1 MNDDEL
7 EQGDPATAAFTRL
20 EGEVALMRRAVQQLA
35 AEKSEIHIP
44 DYSITLA
51 ELSKS
56 VESADETLREI
67 AAKPA
72 MALTPEDMARRID
85 RAAQDARQSNEGW
98 MRKANDRYH
107 EAIRDLLG
115 ITATLRAAQ
124 EQRRHLIWAAGGGI
138 LAGCLLW
145 SILPG
150 AFARA
155 LPERW
160 QLPERMAAHIV
171 GAPTLWEGGIRLMQA
186 GSPEAYQAISDAALM
201 RHDNKEKIAECER
214 AAAKIR
220 KPVRCTIQI
229 AGPGQAISHN
239 SGQE

>member
-1 MNDDEL
+1 MNVDDP
-7 EQGDPATAAFTRL
+7 EQEDPATAAFKRL

-35 AEKSEIHIP
+35 AEKAEIHVP

-56 VESADETLREI
+56 AESADEALREI

-72 MALTPEDMARRID
+72 MELTPEDMARRID
-85 RAAQDARQSNEGW
+85 RATQDARQSSEGW
-98 MRKANDRYH
+98 MRKAQDRYN

-171 GAPTLWEGGIRLMQA
+171 GAPTIWEGGVRLMQA
-186 GSPEAYQAISDAALM
+186 GSPEAYRAISAAAVM
-201 RHDNKEKIAECER
+201 RDENREKIAACETS
-214 AAAKIR
+214 ASKSGKA
-220 KPVRCTIQI
+220 VRCTIRV
-229 AGPGQAISHN
+229 GVPN
-239 SGQE
+239 

>member
-1 MNDDEL
+1 MYDDDL
-7 EQGDPATAAFTRL
+7 EPEDPATAAFTRL

-56 VESADETLREI
+56 LESAEQTLREI
-67 AAKPA
+67 AVKPA
-72 MALTPEDMARRID
+72 MAMTPEEMARRID
-85 RAAQDARQSNEGW
+85 RVAQDARQSSEGW
-98 MRKANDRYH
+98 MRKAQDRYH

-138 LAGCLLW
+138 LVGCLLW

-186 GSPEAYQAISDAALM
+186 GSPEAYRAISAAAVM
-201 RHDNKEKIAECER
+201 RNENREKIAACETS
-214 AAAKIR
+214 ASKSG
-220 KPVRCTIQI
+220 KPVRCTIRV
-229 AGPGQAISHN
+229 GVPN
-239 SGQE
+239 